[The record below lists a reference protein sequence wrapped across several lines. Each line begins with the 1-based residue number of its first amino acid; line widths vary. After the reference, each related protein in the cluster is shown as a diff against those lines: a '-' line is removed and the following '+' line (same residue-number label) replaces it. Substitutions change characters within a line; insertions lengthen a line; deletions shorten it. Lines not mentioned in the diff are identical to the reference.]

1 MALSSQREGAPGLD
15 SLPPELQQDT
25 FSYLDGDDASLFA
38 VIQVS
43 KAFHNFC
50 IGMLWRKSTR
60 KRLDR
65 ILGSDRRQ
73 NYANLVYDLDLNHDP
88 SSGLLD
94 GIEFPSLNSLTFRG
108 GPLSKTQ
115 LHHCLHMR
123 LQTLRLR
130 VVWDGPDAALL
141 ELVRNHCTQLEE
153 LEVSTTLLTCKIAR
167 SQFAAFVHS
176 FPKLRCLRLHSLEKD
191 IMDETFAW
199 TGAPPAQLE
208 ELLLTGYVDYPFLT
222 VGRSMIR
229 NKFLEHCTG
238 LRKLHLDGGEGLS
251 AETLTQLS
259 CRNSLEVLYIDG
271 WLSDYVG
278 GQLQAQLLFAS
289 SRPHPFPSIRTLSL
303 QGLSSTV
310 ITLLS
315 GAPSTLLDLGLKVD
329 DDIHSICPTISSLPN
344 LVRLSISFDFQRELL
359 REDLDLISNLSKLEK
374 CHIERREPEHLV
386 DRSHI
391 VFLDVPWLTD
401 EYFESWIAK
410 FPQMRDLCLA
420 LNKFTPI
427 TLTQSCLQSLIKSC
441 PLLKKCQLLWEHDLD
456 TWRSL
461 GTLCFN
467 KLEILHLGRV
477 KDHDPDRSQV
487 VINDIALRDVK
498 MIRTLAPELKV
509 LSIKS
514 ERLHERSLTCRS
526 VPWYEHTLVIGVLHA
541 PRNNVGGKLSSF
553 CDDSSTSLLLGY
565 IFVQKEKRYV
575 SLFESEIGRKGTIKE
590 SRREDHEFVDI
601 QVEHDRA
608 AIIGWYRGARSRWF
622 GKASAALGSEDCDIE
637 EQVND
642 GVVIW
647 FRYACVERPQ
657 DFWAAMDSD
666 RGEVAFSHLGQWKF
680 WGSWCIVQAKRTK
693 SLCELEAD
701 GGMFLWIISVE
712 SGLFWIQFITQ
723 CRGWPQFLLLQCPN
737 HIFAGV
743 FQDDGCIVRTRLSHS
758 NPLTSTFPDSSSDFG
773 SVVVVTSSFRINAH
787 IVVIRSC
794 E

>member
-1 MALSSQREGAPGLD
+1 MALSSQRQGATGFD
-15 SLPPELQQDT
+15 TLPPELQQEI
-25 FSYLDGDDASLFA
+25 FGYLDEEDASLFA
-38 VIQVS
+38 AIQVS

-60 KRLDR
+60 KRLAK

-108 GPLSKTQ
+108 GSLSKTQ

-130 VVWDGPDAALL
+130 DVWDGPDAALL

-176 FPKLRCLRLHSLEKD
+176 FPKLRCLRLHLLEKD

-222 VGRSMIR
+222 VGHSMIR

-271 WLSDYVG
+271 WLSNYVG

-289 SRPHPFPSIRTLSL
+289 TKPHPFPSIRTLSL
-303 QGLSSTV
+303 QGFSSTV

-315 GAPSTLLDLGLKVD
+315 SAPSTLLDLGLKVD

-344 LVRLSISFDFQRELL
+344 LVRLSISFDFQRKLL

-386 DRSHI
+386 NRSRI

-427 TLTQSCLQSLIKSC
+427 TLTQSCLQSLVKSC

-461 GTLCFN
+461 GMLCFD

-487 VINDIALRDVK
+487 VINNIALRDAK
-498 MIRTLAPELKV
+498 MIRTLAPKLKV
-509 LSIKS
+509 LHIKS
-514 ERLHERSLTCRS
+514 GRLHERTLT
-526 VPWYEHTLVIGVLHA
+526 
-541 PRNNVGGKLSSF
+541 
-553 CDDSSTSLLLGY
+553 
-565 IFVQKEKRYV
+565 
-575 SLFESEIGRKGTIKE
+575 
-590 SRREDHEFVDI
+590 
-601 QVEHDRA
+601 
-608 AIIGWYRGARSRWF
+608 
-622 GKASAALGSEDCDIE
+622 
-637 EQVND
+637 
-642 GVVIW
+642 
-647 FRYACVERPQ
+647 
-657 DFWAAMDSD
+657 
-666 RGEVAFSHLGQWKF
+666 VAF
-680 WGSWCIVQAKRTK
+680 R
-693 SLCELEAD
+693 
-701 GGMFLWIISVE
+701 
-712 SGLFWIQFITQ
+712 
-723 CRGWPQFLLLQCPN
+723 
-737 HIFAGV
+737 AG
-743 FQDDGCIVRTRLSHS
+743 T
-758 NPLTSTFPDSSSDFG
+758 
-773 SVVVVTSSFRINAH
+773 
-787 IVVIRSC
+787 
-794 E
+794 